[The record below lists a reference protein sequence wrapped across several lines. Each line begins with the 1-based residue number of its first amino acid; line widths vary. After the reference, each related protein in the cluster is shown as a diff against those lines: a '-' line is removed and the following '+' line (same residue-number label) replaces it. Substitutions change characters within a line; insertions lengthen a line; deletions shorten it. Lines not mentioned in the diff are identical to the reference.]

1 MSSPNSVRILPS
13 GTIVAGKLR
22 VGRVIGSGGMGVVY
36 EVEHELT
43 KHRRALKVLHARAAA
58 NPSVLERFLREAT
71 AAARIGSAH
80 VAETFD
86 AGRLDSGEPYLLM
99 ELVDG
104 ETLDQRLQ
112 RQGPVSPGELAE
124 LVFQACE
131 GVQAAHEAGIVHRDL
146 KPENLIVS
154 TRDGAPFV
162 KILDFGISKFD
173 ERHTGGFGI
182 TTEGMM
188 LGTPYYM
195 SPEQVRGASLIDFRT
210 DIYSLG
216 VILYECACGTV
227 PFDAKSI
234 EALAVRIHE
243 GHPRPLVERSPW
255 LPADFCAIVHR
266 AMARDPADRFETAR
280 ALGDALEPMRVRTIR
295 APSTGAPPPRAV
307 VRSSPRPAHDSET
320 VAMSGVLPSTDA
332 GLAATTGSGGARAR
346 GWVPRVAGVS
356 ALVVVVGA
364 ATAVIRLAHGPSP
377 TAARDSDRGAGAA
390 SGLRA
395 VELSPLPVQAPEATA
410 STAPL
415 APTAGPS
422 ASGVSA
428 PSGRASMAPSPSA
441 RTSALSAGG
450 RASPLPGSSAHAASP
465 TAAPVATGSAKSR
478 VDQTGLAGE
487 NPFQ

>member
-1 MSSPNSVRILPS
+1 
-13 GTIVAGKLR
+13 
-22 VGRVIGSGGMGVVY
+22 
-36 EVEHELT
+36 
-43 KHRRALKVLHARAAA
+43 
-58 NPSVLERFLREAT
+58 
-71 AAARIGSAH
+71 
-80 VAETFD
+80 
-86 AGRLDSGEPYLLM
+86 M

-131 GVQAAHEAGIVHRDL
+131 GVQAAHEARIVHRDL
-146 KPENLIVS
+146 KPENLIVT
-154 TRDGAPFV
+154 TRGGAPFV

-243 GHPRPLVERSPW
+243 GNPRPLAERDPT

-266 AMARDPADRFETAR
+266 AMMRDPADRFESAR
-280 ALGDALEPMRVRTIR
+280 ALGDALDPLRVRMIR
-295 APSTGAPPPRAV
+295 GSSTGAPPPRTV
-307 VRSSPRPAHDSET
+307 VRSSLRPPPNSET
-320 VAMSGVLPSTDA
+320 VVQSGVLPSTDA
-332 GLAATTGSGGARAR
+332 GLAATMGSGRVRAR
-346 GWVPRVAGVS
+346 GWLPRVAGAS

-364 ATAVIRLAHGPSP
+364 ATAAIRLAHRPSP
-377 TAARDSDRGAGAA
+377 AAAGDTGRGVDAA

-410 STAPL
+410 SATPV
-415 APTAGPS
+415 PVSGTP
-422 ASGVSA
+422 AS
-428 PSGRASMAPSPSA
+428 
-441 RTSALSAGG
+441 G
-450 RASPLPGSSAHAASP
+450 RASPLAASSDHP
-465 TAAPVATGSAKSR
+465 ASRELDGGRKAFPSSLTPAPATQGSAKSR

-487 NPFQ
+487 NPFK